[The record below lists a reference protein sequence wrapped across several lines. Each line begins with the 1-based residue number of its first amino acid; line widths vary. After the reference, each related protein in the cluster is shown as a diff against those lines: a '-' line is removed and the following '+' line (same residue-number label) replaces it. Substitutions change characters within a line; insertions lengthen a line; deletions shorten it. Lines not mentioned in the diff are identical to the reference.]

1 VIIPLKNLTLLLLW
15 LSLSFAVPANAFE
28 VHSDTTN
35 NSLANESERCQLKYA
50 WAPVPPFIVSNSPEP
65 SGYQIDMIRW
75 IAAELNCELK
85 FIELDWANSL
95 RGIEAGTI
103 DIIGRS
109 SLTIQRQQWAHF
121 SIPYS
126 SEVLVLNIRKGEKE
140 KYRGLGL
147 EALLQQGFKLGV
159 LKEAYYGASIER
171 LQRTFI
177 ANLFEYAF
185 AIDLLIALERNEI
198 DGFFEAP
205 FILDSEI
212 MSDTGQRNLEEY
224 PIEIVTGELHFMF
237 SKKSVAPEFV
247 ESFNQTLQVVKA
259 SEVFQKHEYWSR
271 KR

>member
-1 VIIPLKNLTLLLLW
+1 MIIPLKNLSLLLLW
-15 LSLSFAVPANAFE
+15 MSLSIAVSAIASHAPNEPAN
-28 VHSDTTN
+28 ST
-35 NSLANESERCQLKYA
+35 LANEPERCQLKYA
-50 WAPVPPFIVSNSPEP
+50 WAPVPPFIVSNSPDP

-95 RGIEAGTI
+95 KGIEAGTV

-109 SLTIQRQQWAHF
+109 SLTAERQQWAQF
-121 SIPYS
+121 SNPYS
-126 SEVLVLNIRKGEKE
+126 SEILVLNIRKGEKE

-159 LKEAYYGASIER
+159 LKEAYYGPSIER

-177 ANLFEYAF
+177 ANLYEYPF

-212 MSDTGQRNLEEY
+212 MSAVGQRNLEEY
-224 PIEIVTGELHFMF
+224 PIEIVTGDLHFMF
-237 SKKSVAPEFV
+237 SKKSVAPEFI
-247 ESFNQTLQVVKA
+247 ESFNQALQIVKA
-259 SEVFQKHEYWSR
+259 SEAYQKHEYWSR